1 MTFELAIDRGGYGR
15 TQVLD
20 GVHVSLAP
28 GEVVALL
35 GSNGAGKSTT
45 LRIAAG
51 LVPIESGSLR
61 LGSLDMARMPAEA
74 RARHGIAHVPE
85 GRQLFPTMTVE
96 DNLRLGAF
104 CCRRQTSAGLAEVY
118 ELFPVLSE
126 RARQHAGSLSGGQ
139 AQMLAIGRALMS
151 RPKYMLMDEPSLGL
165 APLLVHRVLDTV
177 RSLADGGMAVLLAEQ
192 NAAAALSIADRAYV
206 LERGRL
212 VLTGTGEE
220 LLHDQRVA
228 DAFLGGSAG

>member
-20 GVHVSLAP
+20 GVHASLAP

-151 RPKYMLMDEPSLGL
+151 RPNYMLMDEPSLGL
-165 APLLVHRVLDTV
+165 APLLVRRVLDTV